1 MSEHDIWAD
10 IYDLQYEGYEED
22 IAFYV
27 GEAQRATPPVLEL
40 ACGTG
45 RVTIPIAQAGVE
57 VVGLDSS
64 PEMLAVAQQR
74 VAQLSPEVK
83 ERIRLLEGDMRDFS
97 LDEHFALIMIPFR
110 SFLLLLSV
118 EDQKQALRNI
128 YRHLHPDGRLALN
141 IFVPDLAIIASHSS
155 PLGEPLKHMKEIKDP
170 ETAHRI
176 IIWETRHYDQHRQII
191 ENLFIYEELDETGV
205 VVKRAYRP
213 LKLRWI
219 YRYEMEHLLHLCDF
233 QVEALYGGFDRQPFD
248 DNSREMVWVAT
259 PRREQN
265 GHQATN

>member
-1 MSEHDIWAD
+1 MSKYDIWAD

-97 LDEHFALIMIPFR
+97 LDERFGLIMIPFR
-110 SFLLLLSV
+110 SFLLLTTV
-118 EDQKQALRNI
+118 EDQKQALHNI
-128 YRHLHPDGRLALN
+128 HRHLRPDGRLALN
-141 IFVPDLAIIASHSS
+141 IFVPDLGIIASHSS
-155 PLGEPLKHMKEIKDP
+155 PLGEPLKRLKESKDP
-170 ETAHRI
+170 ETGHRI
-176 IIWETRHYDQHRQII
+176 IIWETRHYDQHHQII

-205 VVKRAYRP
+205 MVKRAYRP

-219 YRYEMEHLLHLCDF
+219 YRYEMEHLLDLCGY
-233 QVEALYGGFDRQPFD
+233 QVEELYGGFDRRPFD
-248 DNSREMVWVAT
+248 DDSREMLWVAS
-259 PRREQN
+259 PGRE
-265 GHQATN
+265 